1 MKRRVYSL
9 ILGLFC
15 VFAFTSCSD
24 KMGYSIV
31 LWSVPEHN
39 LNDGDVVPVYIKSNI
54 SQVYVIGTE
63 GSDEKFEIPLWQL
76 TEPTSKGKAQKA
88 FETTFSEYQHQ
99 YARVKLDGLPVRESP
114 DNIAKQVY
122 RLRKDEVIKVLYKG
136 EGSPVGSGGNALEGD
151 WLRVLTSDGTMGWCF
166 SYNLDL
172 FDIRD
177 RVEESTTILTGTDE
191 KDVLLE
197 TVLSKTWYHESYLK
211 MIRDEIFNLAE
222 LEKKYSFDTGA
233 VSGTVNLHAPNGL
246 DYQGAYQGVTKT
258 GQNYVFTGTPLSMTI
273 RNENNIVIYYSDNL
287 GKRTAVNFTV
297 IEEGLDE
304 YIQKERD
311 RRAFLFS
318 ELMVLGPSYKSSS
331 YGTLTFGE
339 NNTFFWEGF
348 NLLQPSVLPSSFGN
362 SGTVSF
368 EYYLGSSLSDRY
380 DGVITFYSNTGG
392 KGVSFLFQLEQGGLR
407 LEDTS
412 GARFDDNV
420 VVSRSS
426 SPIVIFLSN

>member
-1 MKRRVYSL
+1 
-9 ILGLFC
+9 
-15 VFAFTSCSD
+15 
-24 KMGYSIV
+24 MGYSIV

-54 SQVYVIGTE
+54 SQVYVVGTE

-99 YARVKLDGLPVRESP
+99 YAGVKLDGLPVRESP

-211 MIRDEIFNLAE
+211 MIQTN
-222 LEKKYSFDTGA
+222 
-233 VSGTVNLHAPNGL
+233 
-246 DYQGAYQGVTKT
+246 
-258 GQNYVFTGTPLSMTI
+258 
-273 RNENNIVIYYSDNL
+273 
-287 GKRTAVNFTV
+287 
-297 IEEGLDE
+297 
-304 YIQKERD
+304 
-311 RRAFLFS
+311 
-318 ELMVLGPSYKSSS
+318 
-331 YGTLTFGE
+331 
-339 NNTFFWEGF
+339 
-348 NLLQPSVLPSSFGN
+348 
-362 SGTVSF
+362 
-368 EYYLGSSLSDRY
+368 
-380 DGVITFYSNTGG
+380 
-392 KGVSFLFQLEQGGLR
+392 
-407 LEDTS
+407 
-412 GARFDDNV
+412 
-420 VVSRSS
+420 
-426 SPIVIFLSN
+426 